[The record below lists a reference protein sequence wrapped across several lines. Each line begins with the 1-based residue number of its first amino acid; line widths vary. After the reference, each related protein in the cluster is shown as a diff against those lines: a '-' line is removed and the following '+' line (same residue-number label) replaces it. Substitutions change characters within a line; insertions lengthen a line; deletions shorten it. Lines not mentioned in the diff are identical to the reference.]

1 MWPESKEQ
9 VFGLLVLVPSQT
21 SDTVCLP
28 QKRKVEPVPLAPQ
41 VSPVTP
47 VPSLPSSTEASQAAV
62 FPAARETN
70 TFKSREDHD
79 QLASL
84 TTVKSESSLFFPGLS
99 WNQYP
104 PAYVLFF
111 NINVAAERHCPTTR
125 PLTAREEKESKLWA
139 SRWGAYL
146 FFLIWNLH
154 ITCQGLLRFFSFLF
168 YFEHNKLKHAQC
180 ALSLLY
186 TLQISETCCTVDE
199 LIKRPFWRT
208 CFIFMIISSI

>member
-1 MWPESKEQ
+1 MCIWELEPLHLMWPESKEQ

-62 FPAARETN
+62 FPTARETN

-84 TTVKSESSLFFPGLS
+84 TTVKSEASLFFPGLS

-154 ITCQGLLRFFSFLF
+154 ITCQGLLRFSPLLF
-168 YFEHNKLKHAQC
+168 WAQQTETRTVCAEFTLYFTNQLN
-180 ALSLLY
+180 LLHGWW
-186 TLQISETCCTVDE
+186 VN
-199 LIKRPFWRT
+199 
-208 CFIFMIISSI
+208 